1 MPVTPLDPHCSQNA
15 KSKKQGWFGFSAG
28 KSAKEKKKD
37 AKKAEKQ
44 DAKDEKIKAKE
55 KEKDWQK
62 QFGKNVKENE
72 NVMKAEVRQI
82 NGPGRKLDT
91 TYSTFSAK

>member
-1 MPVTPLDPHCSQNA
+1 MPVTPLDPDYSENA
-15 KSKKQGWFGFSAG
+15 ESKKQGWFSFCAG

-44 DAKDEKIKAKE
+44 DAKDEKKNAKE

-62 QFGKNVKENE
+62 QFGKNMKENE

-82 NGPGRKLDT
+82 NAPGRKLDT